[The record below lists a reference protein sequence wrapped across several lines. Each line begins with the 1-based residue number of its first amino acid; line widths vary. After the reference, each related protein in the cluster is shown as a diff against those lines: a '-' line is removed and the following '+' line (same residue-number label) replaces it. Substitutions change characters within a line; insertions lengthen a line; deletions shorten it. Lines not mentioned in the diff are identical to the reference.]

1 MRTLPKPGSIVLRRQ
16 VCLLRTA
23 LWLAALLPLAAAAMT
38 GCRSSG
44 STVSAGEQ
52 ASLELTSPSF
62 QQGKIP
68 RKFTCDGDEV
78 SPALAWIAPP
88 PSTRSF
94 VLFVADP
101 DAPGGTFVHW
111 VLYDLPAEKRALPEG
126 LSREGRLLDGSR
138 QGRNDFDNTGYGA
151 PCPPGRAIHH
161 YVFTLYALDAKLDL
175 PAGQTRAQ
183 VESAMKGHI
192 LAHGE
197 LVARYEP

>member
-1 MRTLPKPGSIVLRRQ
+1 M
-16 VCLLRTA
+16 
-23 LWLAALLPLAAAAMT
+23 LPLAAAAIT
-38 GCRSSG
+38 GCRGSV
-44 STVSAGEQ
+44 STVSAREQ

-78 SPALAWIAPP
+78 SPALAWSAPP

-183 VESAMKGHI
+183 VEGAMKGHI